1 MALKGEATAMKGR
14 GERPA
19 RSAAEATSVPAA
31 ARTLALFE
39 VFAREKRELTKS
51 EIARLLDLPES
62 SCSDLLNTIF
72 ELGYV
77 ARSNGTKRYY
87 PTGRL
92 LMSAK
97 AIAEHDPLSLFG
109 AEATSLLGNRV
120 NETCTFGV
128 LEGDRVKIMSTFEG
142 SHRLRYVVSV
152 GDRVSIHST
161 AIGKALLGTIDAA
174 ERARLLRLN
183 ALRKLTEFTKIEAS
197 EIERDID
204 EGARRG
210 WYQSKGEGIAEV
222 WSLAIGGLIGG
233 VPVGLSMVGPKERIA
248 AKHDQFVE
256 ALKDVSTA
264 LFEKD
269 GAIEEPVRKRAT
281 RSAK

>member
-1 MALKGEATAMKGR
+1 MAET
-14 GERPA
+14 
-19 RSAAEATSVPAA
+19 TVPAA

-51 EIARLLDLPES
+51 ELARLLDLPES
-62 SCSDLLNTIF
+62 SCSDLLNTVF

-92 LMSAK
+92 LVAAK

-109 AEATSLLGNRV
+109 AEATSLLGSRV

-128 LEGDRVKIMSTFEG
+128 LEGDRVKIMSTYEG
-142 SHRLRYVVSV
+142 SHRLRYVVNV

-161 AIGKALLGTIDAA
+161 AIGKALLGTIGAD
-174 ERARLLRLN
+174 ERSRLLRLN
-183 ALRKLTEFTKIEAS
+183 ALRKLTEFTKVEAA

-204 EGARRG
+204 DGARRG
-210 WYQSKGEGIAEV
+210 WYQSQGEGIAEV
-222 WSLAIGGLIGG
+222 WSLAIGGLIAG
-233 VPVGLSMVGPKERIA
+233 VPVGLSMVGPKERMA
-248 AKHDQFVE
+248 AKHEQFVA
-256 ALKDVSTA
+256 ALEEVNAT
-264 LFEKD
+264 LFERHAGSPD
-269 GAIEEPVRKRAT
+269 EPVRRRGA
-281 RSAK
+281 RVSE